1 MDLISAVKSGMPF
14 RREGIDYAYHTD
26 PMDLGPLSFDDI
38 NSTDWQLKP
47 EPREGEGCATCEA
60 GEGLSPFL
68 KSIGE
73 HFFKA
78 GVAAHLA
85 EFKELGE
92 WLRLAVKHKADN
104 GLRVAT
110 LVEALEVIKAEVE
123 YCESAW
129 CIADDALKK
138 FKGGE

>member
-1 MDLISAVKSGMPF
+1 M
-14 RREGIDYAYHTD
+14 E
-26 PMDLGPLSFDDI
+26 LSK
-38 NSTDWQLKP
+38 QLQDKLQ
-47 EPREGEGCATCEA
+47 EELFNTACEA

-85 EFKELGE
+85 EFKDLGE
-92 WLRLAVKHKADN
+92 WLRLAVKHNADN
-104 GLRVAT
+104 GLRVAE
-110 LVEALEVIKAEVE
+110 LVEALEAIKAEVE

-138 FKGGE
+138 FKKGGE